1 MTRPSHYESK
11 IDPLAY
17 MKENM
22 SAAGYEGFLIGNVIK
37 YVTRYPKKNG
47 LEDLKKAKDYLN
59 KAIELYEEEEEGEG
73 NQKKNFSWVCAKCGT
88 PNCRTILR
96 GSTFTKVRCA
106 FCGLFVRVN

>member
-1 MTRPSHYESK
+1 MSKPAHYESK

-47 LEDLKKAKDYLN
+47 LEDLKKAKDYIE
-59 KAIELYEEEEEGEG
+59 KAIELYEEEE
-73 NQKKNFSWVCAKCGT
+73 NQVNTHNWRCPKCG
-88 PNCRTILR
+88 NSNNRTILQGDMPR
-96 GSTFTKVRCA
+96 QLRCSH
-106 FCGLFVRVN
+106 CGFPVDTRLERK

>member
-1 MTRPSHYESK
+1 MTRPSHYKSK

-59 KAIELYEEEEEGEG
+59 KAIELYEEEEEE
-73 NQKKNFSWVCAKCGT
+73 NRKKNLCWICAKCLK
-88 PNCRTILR
+88 PNSRTILR
-96 GSTFTKVRCA
+96 GSTSTKVRCA
-106 FCGLFVRVN
+106 YCGSSVRVN